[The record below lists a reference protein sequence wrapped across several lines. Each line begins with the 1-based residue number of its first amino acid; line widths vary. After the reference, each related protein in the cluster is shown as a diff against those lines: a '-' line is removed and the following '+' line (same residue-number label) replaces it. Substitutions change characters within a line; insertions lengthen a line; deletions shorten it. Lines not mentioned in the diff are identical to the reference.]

1 MVAVLCS
8 LVAAF
13 FYVRVIVLMFFSD
26 LRRRTRP
33 TWRCPGWQTTAAVA
47 LGLAAT
53 VVLGVV
59 PGPVLDL
66 AARAGEFIR

>member
-1 MVAVLCS
+1 
-8 LVAAF
+8 
-13 FYVRVIVLMFFSD
+13 VIVLMFFSEPAAD
-26 LRRRTRP
+26 GPDVAL
-33 TWRCPGWQTTAAVA
+33 PGWHTTVAVS

-53 VVLGVV
+53 VVLGVI

>member
-1 MVAVLCS
+1 VVVAVLCS

-26 LRRRTRP
+26 LP
-33 TWRCPGWQTTAAVA
+33 ADAPDVALPGWQTTSAVA

-53 VVLGVV
+53 VVLGLV